1 MWKTKTAT
9 ISIVVGTLGVNI
21 RKGTEKQFG
30 VINQIAGRLGSNS
43 HGNSTHSQN
52 VNFHKV
58 ISGRALF
65 YTRGLGTMVWFRLR

>member
-1 MWKTKTAT
+1 MWKTKTET

-65 YTRGLGTMVWFRLR
+65 YSWPWNYGLVPS